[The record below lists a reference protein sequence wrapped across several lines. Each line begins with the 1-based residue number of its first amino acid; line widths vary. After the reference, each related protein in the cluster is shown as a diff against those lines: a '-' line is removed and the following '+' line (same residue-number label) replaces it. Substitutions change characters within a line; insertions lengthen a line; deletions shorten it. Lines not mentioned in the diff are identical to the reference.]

1 LTAFYVRRIGL
12 RSAAKFGFVT
22 GAVSA
27 TPIGIVMAFI
37 IHAIL
42 GWLRRTM
49 EGWQNASIDVGL
61 LGKIPVNLIQLL
73 KLSDALST
81 VRKLDDLPWM
91 VVAAVF
97 VGVVLVIGLLSAVFT
112 GWQAFAY
119 NSMAALSGGL
129 EVTLEA
135 GRDTKMVVMRRSAN

>member
-1 LTAFYVRRIGL
+1 LNALYVRRIGL
-12 RSAAKFGFVT
+12 MSAAKFGCVS

-27 TPIGIVMAFI
+27 IPVGIVLAFVV
-37 IHAIL
+37 HAIL

-49 EGWQNASIDVGL
+49 EGWQNASIDIGL

-81 VRKLDDLPWM
+81 VRRLDDLPWM

-97 VGVVLVIGLLSAVFT
+97 VGVVLVTGLVSAVFT

-119 NSMAALSGGL
+119 NSMAALSGGM
-129 EVTLEA
+129 EVTLEP
-135 GRDTKMVVMRRSAN
+135 GRDTKMVVMRRNAN

>member
-12 RSAAKFGFVT
+12 ISAAKFGFVT
-22 GAVSA
+22 GAVTA
-27 TPIGIVMAFI
+27 TPIGVALAFV
-37 IHAIL
+37 IHAII
-42 GWLRRTM
+42 GWLRRTL
-49 EGWQNASIDVGL
+49 EGWQNASIDVGP

-73 KLSDALST
+73 KLSDALAT
-81 VRKLDDLPWM
+81 LRRLDDLPWM

-97 VGVVLVIGLLSAVFT
+97 VGVVVVTGVLSAAFT

-129 EVTLEA
+129 EVKLEP
-135 GRDTKMVVMRRSAN
+135 GSGTRMVVVRRD

>member
-1 LTAFYVRRIGL
+1 MTTFYVRRIGL
-12 RSAAKFGFVT
+12 VSAAKFGLVT
-22 GAVSA
+22 GALSA
-27 TPIGIVMAFI
+27 TPIGIVLAFI

-97 VGVVLVIGLLSAVFT
+97 VGVVLVIGLLSAMFT

>member
-12 RSAAKFGFVT
+12 MSAAKFGFVT
-22 GAVSA
+22 GAVTA
-27 TPIGIVMAFI
+27 TPIGVALAFV
-37 IHAIL
+37 IHAMI
-42 GWLRRTM
+42 GWLRRTL
-49 EGWQNASIDVGL
+49 EGWQNASIDVGP

-73 KLSDALST
+73 KLSDALAT
-81 VRKLDDLPWM
+81 LRRLDDLPWM

-97 VGVVLVIGLLSAVFT
+97 VGVVVATGVLSAAFT

-129 EVTLEA
+129 EVKLEP
-135 GRDTKMVVMRRSAN
+135 GSGTRMVVVRRD

>member
-12 RSAAKFGFVT
+12 ISAAKFGFVT
-22 GAVSA
+22 GAVTA
-27 TPIGIVMAFI
+27 TPIGVAVAFI
-37 IHAIL
+37 VHAII
-42 GWLRRTM
+42 GWLRRTL
-49 EGWQNASIDVGL
+49 EGWQNASVDVGL

-73 KLSDALST
+73 KLSDALAT
-81 VRKLDDLPWM
+81 LRRLDDLPWM

-97 VGVVLVIGLLSAVFT
+97 VGVVLAIGVLSAAFT

-129 EVTLEA
+129 EVKLEP
-135 GRDTKMVVMRRSAN
+135 GSGTTMVVVRRD